1 MQRACQGLMVALV
14 LLMPFGAYKI
24 GGEVANLS
32 TDNMALLASFTLTIV
47 YVALGGRFRRHNML
61 PLWIAGFFLV
71 IELIA
76 TLDAVNPGGHLRFM
90 VPLLGSIVIFT
101 LFVVFGRDRRTVE
114 RVARGLVIAA
124 AVAVAGA
131 AVQALTGVTGIFP
144 SSVDGSRF
152 GEIPRVVGF
161 IVTHGLYG
169 SIVVTG
175 ALIALVG
182 ILPTRGERLFSK
194 KTAVFGLCFGVAG
207 IVFSQS
213 RSQILATASGLAVF
227 AALSTIYLEGRRRR
241 VIVALG
247 VVALAAITPL
257 VVMAAEMLIALG
269 PANVFRRFE
278 AFDLAIS
285 IITQHPLSGAGHVAF
300 IELVGGDRVLHNTFL
315 AVGVATGIPG
325 VVVIFLL
332 MALAAI
338 RGLRCIRARDA
349 LSPLAVGLLASHAAI
364 FVEASFYDGLNAP
377 IYWIV
382 MALLMNIP
390 YLAVERA
397 PVAARE
403 HRPADAAV
411 AARPEPLVFEPSRG
425 EVT

>member
-1 MQRACQGLMVALV
+1 MQRVGQRLMVALV
-14 LLMPFGAYKI
+14 LLQPFGAYKI

-32 TDNMALLASFTLTIV
+32 TDNMALLASFTLTLV
-47 YVALGGRFRRHNML
+47 YVGLGGHFRRHNML
-61 PLWIAGFFLV
+61 PLWSVIFFLV

-76 TLDAVNPGGHLRFM
+76 TLDAVNPSGHLRFM
-90 VPLLGSIVIFT
+90 APLLGSIVIFSM
-101 LFVVFGRDRRTVE
+101 FVIFGRDRAIIE

-131 AVQALTGVTGIFP
+131 ATQAATGISAIFP

-175 ALIALVG
+175 VLVALVG
-182 ILPTRGERLFSK
+182 LLPTAGPRLFSR
-194 KTAVFGLCFGVAG
+194 KTAVFGLVFGFVG
-207 IVFSQS
+207 VVCSQS
-213 RSQILATASGLAVF
+213 RSQILATVAGITVF
-227 AALSTIYLEGRRRR
+227 AALSAIYLQGRRRWCL
-241 VIVALG
+241 IALG
-247 VVALAAITPL
+247 VIALAAVTPL
-257 VVMAAEMLIALG
+257 VMMAVDILIAMG

-278 AFDLAIS
+278 AFDLAIALIS
-285 IITQHPLSGAGHVAF
+285 QHPLSGAGHIAF
-300 IELVGGDRVLHNTFL
+300 IDLVGGDSVLHNTFL

-325 VVVIFLL
+325 MVIITFV
-332 MALAAI
+332 MGLAAV
-338 RGLRCIRARDA
+338 RGFRRVVARDA

-377 IYWIV
+377 IYWMV

-390 YLAVERA
+390 FLAAERA
-397 PVAARE
+397 PVAMLER
-403 HRPADAAV
+403 RSGDVAV
-411 AARPEPLVFEPSRG
+411 TARPDTLVFEPSRG
-425 EVT
+425 DVT